1 MKTVTLHD
9 KTFRLLLSA
18 ADIDRAIAG
27 MAERMNRELR
37 DARPLFLV
45 ILNGAFMF
53 ASDLIKQITVPG
65 TQISFVKV
73 ASYSGTRSSGEVR
86 ELIGLNEDLAGRTVV
101 ILEDIINTG
110 RSMAHLLDH
119 LRGKH
124 PDRLL
129 VATLFHKPAA
139 AECHIPVDYCG
150 FPLDNDFIVGRGLDY
165 DGLGR
170 NLPDLYVLNP
180 TV

>member
-86 ELIGLNEDLAGRTVV
+86 ELIGLNEDLAGRTVI
-101 ILEDIINTG
+101 ILEDIIDTG

-129 VATLFHKPAA
+129 IATLFHKPAA

>member
-73 ASYSGTRSSGEVR
+73 ASYRGTRSSGEVR

-101 ILEDIINTG
+101 ILEDIIDTG
-110 RSMAHLLDH
+110 RSMAHL
-119 LRGKH
+119 

-150 FPLDNDFIVGRGLDY
+150 FPLGNDFIVGRGLDY

>member
-101 ILEDIINTG
+101 ILEDIIDTG

-129 VATLFHKPAA
+129 VATLFHKPRRRMP
-139 AECHIPVDYCG
+139 HT
-150 FPLDNDFIVGRGLDY
+150 RGL
-165 DGLGR
+165 LR
-170 NLPDLYVLNP
+170 LPPRQRLHRRARARL
-180 TV
+180 

>member
-101 ILEDIINTG
+101 ILEDIIDTG
-110 RSMAHLLDH
+110 RSMAHLLDTCAANTPTASSSPPSSTS
-119 LRGKH
+119 RR
-124 PDRLL
+124 PPN
-129 VATLFHKPAA
+129 ATYPWTTAA
-139 AECHIPVDYCG
+139 SPSATTSSSGAGSTMTGWDATS
-150 FPLDNDFIVGRGLDY
+150 
-165 DGLGR
+165 
-170 NLPDLYVLNP
+170 P
-180 TV
+180 TSMY

>member
-9 KTFRLLLSA
+9 KTFRLLLRA

-73 ASYSGTRSSGEVR
+73 ASYRSTRSSGEVR

-101 ILEDIINTG
+101 ILEDIIDTG

-129 VATLFHKPAA
+129 IATLFHKPAA
-139 AECHIPVDYCG
+139 AEYPVPVDYCG
-150 FPLDNDFIVGRGLDY
+150 FPLGNDFIVGRGLDY